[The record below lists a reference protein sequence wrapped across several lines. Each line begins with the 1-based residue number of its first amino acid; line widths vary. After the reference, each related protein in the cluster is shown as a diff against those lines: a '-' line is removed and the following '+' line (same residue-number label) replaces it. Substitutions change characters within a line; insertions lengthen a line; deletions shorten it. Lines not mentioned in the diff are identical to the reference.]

1 MLSLHLLTHFIVL
14 LCLKVAKILVT
25 HLIVKLMLILSSKA
39 LTTFLTAMPAL
50 WGIPP
55 LAMRDSRLIRERS
68 LIGNHTPSQTHTS
81 STPLPTV
88 ADGPSFVEFS
98 VLNLVDLR
106 GPVVVETVDFVILIK
121 VCGNLPLLGVGIIP
135 PKFCFQGLL
144 LITF

>member
-1 MLSLHLLTHFIVL
+1 MLSLHLLIHFIVL

-25 HLIVKLMLILSSKA
+25 QHIVKLMIILSSKA
-39 LTTFLTAMPAL
+39 LPTFLTAMPAL

-81 STPLPTV
+81 PTPLPTV
-88 ADGPSFVEFS
+88 ADGPSFVEFN

-106 GPVVVETVDFVILIK
+106 GPVVAETIDFVIQIK
-121 VCGNLPLLGVGIIP
+121 VCGNLPLQGVGIIP
-135 PKFCFQGLL
+135 PCPIRF
-144 LITF
+144 